1 MPEIA
6 SVCQAYAQ
14 QIVAAAGATTPALLD
29 AFAAIPREQFLGPG
43 PWVIVGAGD
52 PKPRRTPDAD
62 KRHVYADAS
71 VAIDAERQ
79 LFNGAPSFLA
89 RMIDSLALVPGS
101 RVAHIGA
108 GTGYYSAI
116 MGFVVGATGR
126 VVAAEIDEPLAAA
139 ARRNLA
145 PTPWVEVQQNDGA
158 SLEGPLDAILVNAG
172 VTHPQESWLD
182 ALAAGGR
189 LLLPLT
195 VAMPA
200 MGGTLGKG
208 VMLMIRKSEAGA
220 LAADVTSFVA
230 IYSALG
236 LRESGIE
243 RILSEALRRTS
254 FPNLTQLRRDTHD
267 RVDNCWLHTERF
279 CLSMEPLL

>member
-1 MPEIA
+1 MLDIA
-6 SVCQAYAQ
+6 AVRQTYAQ
-14 QIVAAAGATTPALLD
+14 QIVAVAGATAPALLD
-29 AFAAIPREQFLGPG
+29 AFAAIPRERFLGPG

-62 KRHVYADAS
+62 PRHVYADAS

-89 RMIDSLALVPGS
+89 RMIESLALAPGS
-101 RVAHIGA
+101 RVVHIGA
-108 GTGYYSAI
+108 GT
-116 MGFVVGATGR
+116 
-126 VVAAEIDEPLAAA
+126 P
-139 ARRNLA
+139 
-145 PTPWVEVQQNDGA
+145 
-158 SLEGPLDAILVNAG
+158 
-172 VTHPQESWLD
+172 
-182 ALAAGGR
+182 GGR

-208 VMLMIRKSEAGA
+208 VMLMIRKSEAGTF
-220 LAADVTSFVA
+220 AAHVTSFVA

-279 CLSMEPLL
+279 CLSMEPIQ

>member
-1 MPEIA
+1 MSEIA
-6 SVCQAYAQ
+6 AVRRMYAQ
-14 QIVAAAGATTPALLD
+14 QIVATASAATPGLLD

-43 PWVIVGAGD
+43 PWVVVGAVD

-62 KRHVYADAS
+62 PSHVYADVS
-71 VAIDAERQ
+71 VAIAPERQ
-79 LFNGAPSFLA
+79 LFNGQPSFLA
-89 RMIDSLALVPGS
+89 RMIDSLALAAGR
-101 RVAHIGA
+101 RVVHIGA

-116 MGFVVGATGR
+116 IGYVVGATGH

-139 ARRNLA
+139 ARGNLGSM
-145 PTPWVEVQQNDGA
+145 PWVEVQQNDG
-158 SLEGPLDAILVNAG
+158 SSVHGPLDAILVNAG

-182 ALAAGGR
+182 ALAPGGR

-208 VMLMIRKSEAGA
+208 VMLLIRKSEAGA
-220 LAADVTSFVA
+220 LAAEVTSFVA

-236 LRESGIE
+236 LRDSVIE
-243 RILSEALRRTS
+243 RILGQALQRTS
-254 FPNLTQLRRDTHD
+254 FPNLTRLRRDAHD
-267 RVDNCWLHTERF
+267 RVDDCWLHTERF
-279 CLSMEPLL
+279 CLSMEPL